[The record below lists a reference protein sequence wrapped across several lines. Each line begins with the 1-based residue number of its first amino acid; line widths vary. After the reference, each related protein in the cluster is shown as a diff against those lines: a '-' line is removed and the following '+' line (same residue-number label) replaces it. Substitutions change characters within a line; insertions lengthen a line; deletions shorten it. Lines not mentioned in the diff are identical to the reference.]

1 MSLDLSYVTNDMDPA
16 RNSDYIFVRRAA
28 PSRPDTAHGRAAH
41 HTKHG
46 FNSAGALLATQSQIV
61 CPPGAR
67 HILCPPTTEPR
78 DPALLHHMRWRPRYK
93 VLGRVE
99 RHRVHIVFMSSSLRT
114 RRPRACLFLTVCFS
128 LCVSHCAHRTPG
140 ASLASGLCALCVSPA
155 AAVPQN

>member
-1 MSLDLSYVTNDMDPA
+1 MTWIQHATQITFSFDV
-16 RNSDYIFVRRAA
+16 FVRRAPRLGQTYCARASGA
-28 PSRPDTAHGRAAH
+28 PYKTWVQH
-41 HTKHG
+41 
-46 FNSAGALLATQSQIV
+46 SAGAMLATQSQIV

-140 ASLASGLCALCVSPA
+140 ASGLCALCVSPA
-155 AAVPQN
+155 AAVPPN